1 MNNTLSVDSEKSF
14 SQVVAATVS
23 RLDNRT
29 VIALGGMLCISS
41 IICLGCIVYSGYE
54 MSLSSSGL
62 SIKRHVDDE

>member
-54 MSLSSSGL
+54 MTLSSRGL
-62 SIKRHVDDE
+62 SIRKRVDDE